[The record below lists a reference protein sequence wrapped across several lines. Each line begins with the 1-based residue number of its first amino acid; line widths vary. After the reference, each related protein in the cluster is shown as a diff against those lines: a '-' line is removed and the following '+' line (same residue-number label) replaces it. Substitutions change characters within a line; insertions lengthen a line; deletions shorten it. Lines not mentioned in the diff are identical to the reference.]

1 MLELVMIKFGNLG
14 DFDPQNHVNY
24 IVATIQELE
33 ALLGQRV
40 SNISPFVGSCY
51 NTSTSFD

>member
-33 ALLGQRV
+33 ALLGQPV